1 MATIRIP
8 APLRKLTNNQEEV
21 AATGTSLGSIL
32 DELNK
37 TYPGFGERIL
47 DEQGE
52 IRRFVNIFVNDEDVR
67 FLQERNTPVKEA
79 DVISIVPAIAGG

>member
-8 APLRKLTNNQEEV
+8 GPLRKLTNNLEEV
-21 AATGTSLGSIL
+21 PSTGTSLGDIL
-32 DELNK
+32 VELNRN
-37 TYPGFGERIL
+37 YPGLAERIL

-67 FLQERNTPVKEA
+67 FLQERNTPVKES

>member
-8 APLRKLTNNQEEV
+8 GPLRKLTNNLEEV
-21 AATGTSLGSIL
+21 PSTGTSLGDIL
-32 DELNK
+32 VELNRN
-37 TYPGFGERIL
+37 YPGLAERIL

-67 FLQERNTPVKEA
+67 FLQERKTPVKES